1 MTRMKEVS
9 RKRFGYHV
17 VYDADICDAIDFADT
32 QSFGYIVPD
41 LMIPRFFPERFT
53 QSERR
58 HIRKVAA
65 SKDVSISFHGP
76 SDYLNIGTLY
86 PEVKRSVLSRM
97 KMCID
102 FARDVEA
109 ERFTIHIDPPYDF
122 VFAGREGTFL
132 RDHWMTYKNSIR
144 QSLVELAEYTRREV
158 LLCVEN
164 DRLTRLGMEVLEELL
179 RQGNLFL
186 AWDLPKSHSTNGR
199 SIVEVE
205 NFLLSHL
212 DEVKECHVHDQKA
225 GTPSHDVVGVGNIDF
240 SHYLGLLLPRDV
252 RFTLEIRPREKAL
265 ESLTILVG
273 MVEGLGWK
281 VSALSGNSL

>member
-17 VYDADICDAIDFADT
+17 VYDVDICDAIDFADT
-32 QSFGYIVPD
+32 YGFGYIVPD
-41 LMIPRFFPERFT
+41 LMIPRFFPERFS

-86 PEVKRSVLSRM
+86 PEVKRSVIDRM

-109 ERFTIHIDPPYDF
+109 KRFTIHIDPPYDF

-132 RDHWMTYKNSIR
+132 RDHWMIYKNSLR
-144 QSLVELAEYTRREV
+144 QSLVELAEHARREV

-164 DRLTRLGMEVLEELL
+164 DRLTTMGIEVLEDLL
-179 RQGNLFL
+179 PQGNLFL
-186 AWDLPKSHSTNGR
+186 AWDLPKSHSMNGR
-199 SIVEVE
+199 SIVEIE

-212 DEVKECHVHDQKA
+212 DKVKECHVHDQKA
-225 GTPSHDVVGVGNIDF
+225 GKHSHDVIGAGNIDF
-240 SHYLGLLLPRDV
+240 SRYLRLLLPREV
-252 RFTLEIRPREKAL
+252 CFTLEIRPREKAL
-265 ESLTILVG
+265 ESLRILVG
-273 MVEGLGWK
+273 MVEELGWK
-281 VSALSGNSL
+281 VSILTSNPL